1 MEQLTFDVGETPE
14 IEVTA
19 IGGDLRLAGWEQP
32 QVTVEADD
40 SGSLHVEPTATG
52 VTVRAAANCA
62 VRVPRRASLTIERVS
77 GDARIKSI
85 EGVVAL
91 GSLGGDLILRQV
103 GAATAGQVGG
113 DVSAK
118 KVSGAL
124 RIDEAGGDVSA
135 RAVAGDMTVG
145 EARGDLYLRDVGGGI
160 RAQSRSDVIL
170 HVAFAPGR
178 EYVVEAAGDMACRV
192 PVDSSVQFAVEGGAD
207 LNVEA
212 MNAQIAGSAGNKS
225 VTLGNGE
232 AKVRLKVG
240 GDTSISNLA
249 VSPDDVGDF
258 GGRFGEEFGVM
269 AEQLSEQIESQ
280 IEQQMSQFERQLSER
295 LSRLGDVAGAGVAGD
310 VSERVRR
317 ATDRVAE
324 VARRRAEEAQRR
336 IERHAEAAQR
346 RAEAAQ
352 HRAERGKRP
361 PTSGWMFEGPRPPTP
376 PTPSAP
382 PRAPKPPWGPKAP
395 ATDPVSDEE
404 RMSILRMLE
413 QGKIN
418 VAQAEKLLAALEGKG

>member
-14 IEVTA
+14 IAVTA
-19 IGGDLRLAGWEQP
+19 VGGDLRLAGWEQP
-32 QVTVEADD
+32 QVMVEADD
-40 SGSLHVEPTATG
+40 SGSLHAEPTVTG
-52 VTVRAAANCA
+52 LTVRAAANCN
-62 VRVPRRASLTIERVS
+62 VRVPRRARLTIERVS

-103 GAATAGQVGG
+103 GAATAGKVGG

-135 RAVAGDMTVG
+135 RAVAGDVAVG

-207 LNVEA
+207 LRVEA
-212 MNAQIAGSAGNKS
+212 MNAQITGSTGNKT
-225 VTLGNGE
+225 VTLGGGE
-232 AKVRLKVG
+232 AKVRLKAG

-269 AEQLSEQIESQ
+269 AEQLSEQIESR
-280 IEQQMSQFERQLSER
+280 IGQQMSQFEQQLSER
-295 LSRLGDVAGAGVAGD
+295 LSRLGDVAGAGAAGD
-310 VSERVRR
+310 VSERARR
-317 ATDRVAE
+317 AADRVAE

-346 RAEAAQ
+346 RAE
-352 HRAERGKRP
+352 RGKRP
-361 PTSGWMFEGPRPPTP
+361 PTAGWMFEGPRPPTP
-376 PTPSAP
+376 PTPPTP